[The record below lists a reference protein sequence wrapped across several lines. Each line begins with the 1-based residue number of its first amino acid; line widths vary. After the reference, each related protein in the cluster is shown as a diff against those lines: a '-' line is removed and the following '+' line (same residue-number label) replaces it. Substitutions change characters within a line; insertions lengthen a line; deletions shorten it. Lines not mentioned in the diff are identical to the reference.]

1 MYRRLALGLLI
12 LAPAAGVFL
21 GGVLLFRLASWATI
35 QQSEPVDRRARI
47 QPDYSGS
54 VIPPNIAP
62 LNFAIEES
70 GVAFCARISSQQG
83 EAIEV
88 FSRDGVIEIPLKRW
102 RRLLE
107 DNRGRKLSV
116 DVFARDES
124 GRWSRFQPIT
134 NQIAQE
140 DIDDHLVYRKMHLT
154 HVRIRSGID
163 ICCRDLTSFEE
174 SVVLGSGSFEQGC
187 LNCHSFRQNHWDK
200 MALGVRSVKYGTATL
215 LAEDGK
221 VSKLDTKFGYT
232 SWHPSGRLAVYAV
245 TNIPLFFHSTR
256 NEVRDTVNVDSLL
269 VVYHSERR
277 QTAVEPKLAQKD
289 RLENWPVWSAD
300 GKHLYFCTALRPW
313 PADAGTPPEQ
323 YDRIQYDLAR
333 IPYDVETD
341 TWGEIETVLSA
352 RQTGKSIGM
361 PRLSPDGRFL
371 SFCMFDHDYFP
382 TWKQES
388 DLYLIDLQTP
398 RQDGQFA
405 YRPME
410 INSDQSESW
419 QTWSS
424 NGRWIVFSSKR
435 LHGVFTRL
443 FLSYVDS
450 AGKAYKPILLPQKDP
465 RFYDSCLLVFNTP
478 ELVIGPTPVAG
489 ESLASVFRAR
499 KATSVSMPVT
509 MATPAVGRAP
519 APTPSQIPHE

>member
-1 MYRRLALGLLI
+1 MDRRLPVGLL
-12 LAPAAGVFL
+12 LLVPAAILFL
-21 GGVLLFRLASWATI
+21 GAVWLSRSVSRAMIG
-35 QQSEPVDRRARI
+35 QSEPVDRPARI
-47 QPDYSGS
+47 HPDYSGS

-62 LNFAIEES
+62 LNFEIEES

-83 EAIEV
+83 DAIEV
-88 FSRDGVIEIPLKRW
+88 LSRDGTIEIPLKRW
-102 RRLLE
+102 RKLL
-107 DNRGRKLSV
+107 DANRGRTLSV
-116 DVFARDES
+116 DVFARDAS

-154 HVRIRSGID
+154 HVRIRSRIGI
-163 ICCRDLTSFEE
+163 CSRDLTSFDE
-174 SVVLGSGSFEQGC
+174 SVVLGSDSFEEGC
-187 LNCHSFRQNHWDK
+187 LNCHSFRQNQWDK
-200 MALGVRSVKYGTATL
+200 MALGVRSVKYGTATFL
-215 LAEDGK
+215 TEEGE
-221 VSKLDTKFGYT
+221 VRKLDTKFGYT

-256 NEVRDTVNVDSLL
+256 NEVRDTVNVDSML
-269 VVYHSERR
+269 VVYRSAQR
-277 QTAVEPKLAQKD
+277 QIEVEPKLAQKD
-289 RLENWPVWSAD
+289 RLENWPMWSAD

-323 YDRIQYDLAR
+323 YDRIQYDLVR

-341 TWGEIETVLSA
+341 TWGQIETVLSA
-352 RQTGKSIGM
+352 QQTGKSIGM
-361 PRLSPDGRFL
+361 PRVSPDGRFL

-388 DLYLIDLQTP
+388 DLYLIDLLAP
-398 RQDGQFA
+398 AQDGRFA

-410 INSDQSESW
+410 INSDESESW

-424 NGRWIVFSSKR
+424 NGRWIAFSSKR

-450 AGKAYKPILLPQKDP
+450 AGKAHKPILLPQKDP

-478 ELVIGPTPVAG
+478 ELVVGPAPVAG
-489 ESLASVFRAR
+489 ESLASVFRGR
-499 KATSVSMPVT
+499 KGTSLPMPVT
-509 MATPAVGRAP
+509 MATPAAGRAP
-519 APTPSQIPHE
+519 APTPSRIPHE

>member
-1 MYRRLALGLLI
+1 MYRRLALGFLI

-88 FSRDGVIEIPLKRW
+88 FSRDGVIKIPLKRW

-107 DNRGRKLSV
+107 DNRGRRLSV
-116 DVFARDES
+116 DVFARDEA

-163 ICCRDLTSFEE
+163 ICCRDLTNFEE

-256 NEVRDTVNVDSLL
+256 NEVRDTVNVDSML
-269 VVYHSERR
+269 VLYRSEQR

-323 YDRIQYDLAR
+323 YDRIQYDLVR

-341 TWGEIETVLSA
+341 AWGEIETVLSA
-352 RQTGKSIGM
+352 QQTGKSIGM

-443 FLSYVDS
+443 FISYVDS

-478 ELVIGPTPVAG
+478 ELVIGPAPVAG
-489 ESLASVFRAR
+489 ESLAGVFRAR

-509 MATPAVGRAP
+509 MATPAAGRTPAP
-519 APTPSQIPHE
+519 APSQIPHE